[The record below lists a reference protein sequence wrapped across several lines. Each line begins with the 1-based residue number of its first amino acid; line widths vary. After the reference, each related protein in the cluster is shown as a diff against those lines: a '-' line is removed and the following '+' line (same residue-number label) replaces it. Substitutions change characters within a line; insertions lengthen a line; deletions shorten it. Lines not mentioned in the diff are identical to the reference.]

1 VTGTLALALAIALF
15 SAIAQALAS
24 WFGRLARS
32 RRAQVRAARAGAGE
46 REAAGLLEQAGFA
59 VVAAQVSASYDVE
72 VDGARVAV
80 PLRVD
85 YLVRRKG
92 RRYIAEVKTGD
103 VAPRIGTAA
112 TRRQLLE
119 YLVAF
124 DVDGVLLVDGERGTV
139 HDVRFG
145 LESFRSPR
153 AGAAG
158 EAPRSV
164 GKLRAA
170 AKVGF
175 GVAAGVL
182 AGALGSEALRDD
194 GNDGAGE
201 RAQAA
206 ARAAS
211 SAGAAFGPMPA
222 STQRRATSNAT
233 GLTRATRP

>member
-1 VTGTLALALAIALF
+1 
-15 SAIAQALAS
+15 
-24 WFGRLARS
+24 
-32 RRAQVRAARAGAGE
+32 VRAARAGAGE
-46 REAAGLLEQAGFA
+46 REAAGLLAQAGFA
-59 VVAAQVSASYDVE
+59 VLAAQVSASYDVE
-72 VDGARVAV
+72 VDGARVEV

-85 YLVRRKG
+85 YLVRRDG

-124 DVDGVLLVDGERGTV
+124 DVDGVLLVDAERGTV

-145 LESFRSPR
+145 LESFRGPHEGG
-153 AGAAG
+153 AGRTG
-158 EAPRSV
+158 DGPRSV
-164 GKLRAA
+164 GTLRGA

-182 AGALGSEALRDD
+182 VGALGAEALRDD
-194 GNDGAGE
+194 GDAGAEE

-211 SAGAAFGPMPA
+211 SAGAAAFGPMPA